1 MLGQQQMAS
10 SENSCHWAKAIN
22 QQMGAITANKTC
34 KQQQQHWRLG
44 QHGKTAC
51 AVSNQQPCNSKNIY
65 SERNDRLAVI
75 VSETA
80 VEVVTAL
87 ER

>member
-1 MLGQQQMAS
+1 MLEQQQMAS

-22 QQMGAITANKTC
+22 QQMGAIKANKTC

-51 AVSNQQPCNSKNIY
+51 AVSNQQPCNSKKN